1 MDPRRIRRQQP
12 SPANLHD
19 SEISEG
25 VYRAES
31 EEKPSSVFQRPAI
44 ILSTFI
50 LILLPFIL
58 VLSNRSPSLETLC
71 KAGRVVETA
80 GYEAKAKQGSENG
93 SLASSNITEGNFLQ
107 KNITKDILLGG
118 LLVPGFDQGSCLSRY
133 QSVLYRKESPHLPS
147 PHLLER
153 LRKQEALQKKCG
165 PGTQLYKKAIEQLK
179 SGNSTQTLE
188 CNYLVVLSYS
198 GLGNKMLTLASAFI
212 YAILTNRVLLIDR
225 GAHIADL
232 FCEPFPNTTW
242 LLPWDFPI
250 DHFSSIYKDDPRSY
264 GKMLKDKVIG
274 NEVNGATNGSLPPYV
289 YLHLSHDYG
298 DFDKLFYCEDDQRL
312 LQKIPW
318 LLLRSN
324 QYFVPSLFLIPAYEE
339 ELNRLFPEKETAFH
353 HLGRYLF
360 HPTNSVWGMIVRSYQ
375 AYLAKADEIVGIQVR
390 VFERG
395 KTPFQHV
402 LDQIL
407 ACSLEEKVLPNVSL
421 HEPVVSGTDSKSKVV
436 LVTSLDSAYFEKIRS
451 MYWEHSTATGEVI
464 GVYQPSHEGFEQ
476 TGKEMHEMKAWA
488 EIYLLSLTDMLV
500 SSSWSTFG
508 YVARGLGGLKPWI
521 VSFKTADQMTNPPC
535 RRAMSM
541 DPCFH
546 FPPFLDCKAKSYV
559 DQGALVP
566 YLKHC
571 EDSGGLKLVDPV
583 EQ

>member
-1 MDPRRIRRQQP
+1 
-12 SPANLHD
+12 
-19 SEISEG
+19 
-25 VYRAES
+25 
-31 EEKPSSVFQRPAI
+31 
-44 ILSTFI
+44 
-50 LILLPFIL
+50 
-58 VLSNRSPSLETLC
+58 
-71 KAGRVVETA
+71 
-80 GYEAKAKQGSENG
+80 
-93 SLASSNITEGNFLQ
+93 
-107 KNITKDILLGG
+107 
-118 LLVPGFDQGSCLSRY
+118 
-133 QSVLYRKESPHLPS
+133 
-147 PHLLER
+147 
-153 LRKQEALQKKCG
+153 
-165 PGTQLYKKAIEQLK
+165 
-179 SGNSTQTLE
+179 
-188 CNYLVVLSYS
+188 
-198 GLGNKMLTLASAFI
+198 MLTLASAFL
-212 YAILTNRVLLIDR
+212 YAILTNRVILIDR

-250 DHFSSIYKDDPRSY
+250 DHYNSMYKDNPRNY
-264 GKMLKDKVIG
+264 GKMLKDKVI
-274 NEVNGATNGSLPPYV
+274 EVNGATNGSQLPPYI

-312 LQKIPW
+312 LQKVPW

-324 QYFVPSLFLIPAYEE
+324 QYFVPYLFLIPEYKQ
-339 ELNRLFPEKETAFH
+339 ELGRLFPRKDTVFH

-360 HPTNSVWGMIVRSYQ
+360 HPTNSVWGMIVRSYR
-375 AYLAKADEIVGIQVR
+375 AYLAKADKIVGIQIR
-390 VFERG
+390 IFEKE

-407 ACSLEEKVLPNVSL
+407 ACSLEGKVLPNIGL
-421 HEPVVSGTDSKSKVV
+421 HEPVASSSTDNKSKVV
-436 LVTSLDSAYFEKIRS
+436 LVTSLDSSYFESIRS
-451 MYWEHSTATGEVI
+451 MYWEHPTATGEII

-488 EIYLLSLTDMLV
+488 EIYLLSLTDTLV

-521 VSFKTADQMTNPPC
+521 VAFNTENQMANPRC

-546 FPPFLDCKAKSYV
+546 FPPFLDCKSRAKSNV